1 MGFATRFATPVSHLP
16 KLGEMLLAAMLLL
29 GVGTAPLAA
38 PAGPPEISWD
48 DLIPPDWNPRKEVE
62 EIMSQAYGPDSS
74 PATQAV
80 YARLRKL
87 WDEAPVNTS
96 MAGRAVRIPGYLVPL
111 EQGKSGIKEFL
122 LVPYFGACIHTP
134 PPPANQIIHVKAAKP
149 AAGLQSMSAVWV
161 EGTLGVQR
169 AGSSMGVSGY
179 TLAASKV
186 EKFVPPTDRDG
197 GRR

>member
-1 MGFATRFATPVSHLP
+1 MGFAARFAMPHASFPLLVGALIACA
-16 KLGEMLLAAMLLL
+16 LLAVTGA
-29 GVGTAPLAA
+29 APLAA

-74 PATQAV
+74 PETQAV

-87 WDEAPVNTS
+87 WDEAPVNDKL
-96 MAGRAVRIPGYLVPL
+96 AGRAVRIPGYIVPL
-111 EQGKSGIKEFL
+111 EQGKSGIREFL

-149 AAGLQSMSAVWV
+149 AAGFQSMSAVWV
-161 EGTLGVQR
+161 EGTLGVR
-169 AGSSMGVSGY
+169 RGDSSMGVSGY
-179 TLAASKV
+179 TLAATKV
-186 EKFVPPTDRDG
+186 EKFVPPDRDG
-197 GRR
+197 ARR

>member
-1 MGFATRFATPVSHLP
+1 MTGA
-16 KLGEMLLAAMLLL
+16 LLALA
-29 GVGTAPLAA
+29 VSAPTAA
-38 PAGPPEISWD
+38 PAAPPEISWD

-74 PATQAV
+74 PETQAV
-80 YARLRKL
+80 YSRLRKL
-87 WDEAPVNTS
+87 WDEAPVNDKL
-96 MAGRAVRIPGYLVPL
+96 AGRAVRIPGYIVPL

-149 AAGLQSMSAVWV
+149 ATGVQSMSAVWV

-169 AGSSMGVSGY
+169 GNSSMGVSGY

-186 EKFVPPTDRDG
+186 EKFVPPANRDG
-197 GRR
+197 ARR

>member
-1 MGFATRFATPVSHLP
+1 MGFAARFATPLASFPLLVRA
-16 KLGEMLLAAMLLL
+16 LLASLLL
-29 GVGTAPLAA
+29 ATPGAAMAA
-38 PAGPPEISWD
+38 PASPPEITWD

-74 PATQAV
+74 PETQAV

-87 WDEAPVNTS
+87 WDEAPLNDKL
-96 MAGRAVRIPGYLVPL
+96 AGRAVRIPGYIVPL
-111 EQGKSGIKEFL
+111 EQGKSGIREFL

-149 AAGLQSMSAVWV
+149 AAGVQSMSAVWV
-161 EGTLGVQR
+161 EGTLAVQR

-179 TLAASKV
+179 TLAATKV
-186 EKFVPPTDRDG
+186 EKFVPPADRDG
-197 GRR
+197 ARR

>member
-1 MGFATRFATPVSHLP
+1 MLALLAGAL
-16 KLGEMLLAAMLLL
+16 LLAA
-29 GVGTAPLAA
+29 GTASTAA
-38 PAGPPEISWD
+38 PGSPPEISWD

-74 PATQAV
+74 PETQAV

-87 WDEAPVNTS
+87 WDEAPVNAKL
-96 MAGRAVRIPGYLVPL
+96 AGRAVRIPGYIVPL
-111 EQGKSGIKEFL
+111 EQGKSGIREFL

-149 AAGLQSMSAVWV
+149 ATGVQSMSAVWV

-169 AGSSMGVSGY
+169 GDSSMGISGY

-186 EKFVPPTDRDG
+186 EKFAPPADRDG
-197 GRR
+197 ARR